1 MHCIECHVPGGSGS
15 GPDLTLSQAFDSPYH
30 LAAVLWN
37 HAPKMEKKLV
47 QRNLLWPEFK
57 EGQMADLYAFLNSIT
72 R

>member
-1 MHCIECHVPGGSGS
+1 
-15 GPDLTLSQAFDSPYH
+15 LTLSQAFDSPYH